1 MSTSTQTPTEAQSTS
16 LLGRRYRASTVGGVA
31 LVFIAAFEALA
42 VATVMPTVAHDLG
55 GERWYALAFA
65 ATVATSVVGMVLAG
79 LWADR
84 RGAAGPLLTSVALFG
99 LGLLVAGLAPSM
111 TELVVGRVMQGLGA
125 GGLTV
130 ALYVLVAQ
138 VYDEAD
144 RPRILGAY
152 AAAWVLP
159 GIVGPLLAGTVTDLV
174 GWRWVFLGLV
184 GVSVVSA
191 LLLVPTL
198 VALGNAPVDDAPVPA
213 AGRGRRVVH
222 SSVLAVAV
230 LVASMVAG
238 GGATGALV
246 GVAAAVVAVLAV
258 RALLPAGTLRA
269 ARGLPA
275 VVGVRGLASGTFVAA
290 EAFLPYLLQV
300 QYDVAIWLS
309 GLVLTGATLG
319 WAAAS
324 HVQGRMPTSVSA
336 DARLLRIGGVNLVIG
351 MSIVLVVTV
360 LHLPGLI
367 IGLGWVVTASG
378 MGLIYPRVTSYAL
391 ARAGASDRGTA
402 SAAIALS
409 DSTGAAIAL
418 AIAGFTFTAL
428 GGADELGSFVAV
440 LVITAGLA
448 VLTAFVTRRADA

>member
-1 MSTSTQTPTEAQSTS
+1 VSTSAGVRTTP
-16 LLGRRYRASTVGGVA
+16 LLGRRYRAATVGGVS

-42 VATVMPTVAHDLG
+42 VATIMPTVAHDLD
-55 GERWYALAFA
+55 GERWFALAFA

-79 LWADR
+79 QWADR
-84 RGAAGPLLTSVALFG
+84 RGAAGPLLTSVTLFG
-99 LGLLVAGLAPSM
+99 IGLAVAGAAPDM
-111 TELVVGRVMQGLGA
+111 GLLVVGRVAQGLGA

-138 VYDEAD
+138 AYDEVD

-152 AAAWVLP
+152 AAAWVVP

-184 GVSVVSA
+184 GVSAAAA

-198 VALGNAPVDDAPVPA
+198 VSLGNAPVDDAPVPP
-213 AGRGRRVVH
+213 GSHGRRLLHAV
-222 SSVLAVAV
+222 VLATAV
-230 LVASMVAG
+230 LAASLVAG
-238 GGATGALV
+238 GGVGGAVLGLGAA
-246 GVAAAVVAVLAV
+246 GVALAAV
-258 RALLPAGTLRA
+258 RGLLPAGTLRA
-269 ARGLPA
+269 APGLPA
-275 VVGVRGLASGTFVAA
+275 VVSVRGLASGTFVAA

-300 QYDVAIWLS
+300 QYDVAVWLS

-324 HVQGRMPTSVSA
+324 YVQGRLGTSVP
-336 DARLLRIGGVNLVIG
+336 DARLLRVGSVNLVVG
-351 MSIVLVVTV
+351 MLVVLTV
-360 LHLPGLI
+360 AALHLPSPLV
-367 IGLGWVVTASG
+367 GLGWVITASG

-402 SAAIALS
+402 SAAVALS

-418 AIAGFTFTAL
+418 AVAGFTFTAL
-428 GGADELGSFVAV
+428 GGSDMLGAFVAV
-440 LVITAGLA
+440 LTFTAGLA
-448 VLTAFVTRRADA
+448 VVTAVAARRAEPSGS

>member
-1 MSTSTQTPTEAQSTS
+1 VSTTTDVRTAP
-16 LLGRRYRASTVGGVA
+16 LLGRRYRASTIGGVS

-42 VATVMPTVAHDLG
+42 VATIMPTVAHDLD
-55 GERWYALAFA
+55 GEQWYALAFA
-65 ATVATSVVGMVLAG
+65 ATVATSVVGMVVAG
-79 LWADR
+79 QWADR
-84 RGAAGPLLTSVALFG
+84 RGAAGPLLSSVALFG
-99 LGLLVAGLAPSM
+99 IGLAVAGAAPDM
-111 TELVVGRVMQGLGA
+111 TWLVVGRVAQGLGA

-138 VYDEAD
+138 AYDEVD

-184 GVSVVSA
+184 GVSIAAA

-198 VALGNAPVDDAPVPA
+198 VALGNDPVERAVPA
-213 AGRGRRVVH
+213 GPRGRRLLH
-222 SSVLAVAV
+222 ATVLAVAV
-230 LVASMVAG
+230 LGASLVAG
-238 GGATGALV
+238 GGVRGAALGIV
-246 GVAAAVVAVLAV
+246 SAVVALAAV

-275 VVGVRGLASGTFVAA
+275 VIGVRGLASGAFVAA

-324 HVQGRMPTSVSA
+324 HVQGRMGTAVP
-336 DARLLRIGGVNLVIG
+336 DARLLRVGGVNLVVG
-351 MSIVLVVTV
+351 MAIVLIVTA
-360 LHLPGLI
+360 LHLPGLLV
-367 IGLGWVVTASG
+367 GVGWVVVASG

-391 ARAGASDRGTA
+391 ARAEASDRGTA
-402 SAAIALS
+402 SAAVALS
-409 DSTGAAIAL
+409 DSTGAAIGL
-418 AIAGFTFTAL
+418 AIAGFVFIAL
-428 GGADELGSFVAV
+428 GGAEVLGAFVAV
-440 LVITAGLA
+440 LVLTLGLA
-448 VLTAFVTRRADA
+448 ALAAVVARRAD